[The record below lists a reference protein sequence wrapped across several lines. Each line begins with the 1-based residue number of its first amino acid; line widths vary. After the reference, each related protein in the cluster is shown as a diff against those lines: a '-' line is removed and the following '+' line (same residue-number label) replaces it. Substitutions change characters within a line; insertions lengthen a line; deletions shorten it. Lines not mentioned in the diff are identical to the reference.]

1 MKTGKSPTDGFYRSA
16 ASAPEIPLS
25 SATINTQ
32 LFTGIFQPTPPIFLS
47 FWMNFL
53 PVILFI
59 ILMIIFPFWPFF
71 WADVRCL
78 ETIIR
83 SEPDRRISYPLFR
96 RYILISSH
104 GYFNIG

>member
-47 FWMNFL
+47 FFL
-53 PVILFI
+53 DEFLASYFIYYLDDYFSILG
-59 ILMIIFPFWPFF
+59 IFLGIF
-71 WADVRCL
+71 L
-78 ETIIR
+78 
-83 SEPDRRISYPLFR
+83 
-96 RYILISSH
+96 
-104 GYFNIG
+104 G